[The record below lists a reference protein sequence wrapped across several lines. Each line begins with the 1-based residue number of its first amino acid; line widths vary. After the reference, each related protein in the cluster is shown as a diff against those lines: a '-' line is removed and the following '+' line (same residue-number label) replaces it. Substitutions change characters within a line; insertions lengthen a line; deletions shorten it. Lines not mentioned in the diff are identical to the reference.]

1 MDVLTYLANEL
12 PNKKSPHVAKQLDYL
27 GLEPSDNV
35 KKSKKKIV
43 QYYLDNHL
51 WEVILYYQMG
61 KKVVSPE
68 NKQGL
73 TTMVNKLS
81 GVWDLLD
88 IENKVIPATETKPF
102 DKLVTKYLKVTVK

>member
-27 GLEPSDNV
+27 DLEPGDSV
-35 KKSKKKIV
+35 KKSKKKII

-51 WEVILYYQMG
+51 EEVLLYYQMG
-61 KKVVSPE
+61 KRVVNPG
-68 NKQGL
+68 NRQGL

-81 GVWDLLD
+81 GVWDLQS
-88 IENKVIPATETKPF
+88 IEGKVIPATETKPF
-102 DKLVTKYLKVTVK
+102 DELVTKYRKVTVK